1 MFRWYREAQVCY
13 AYLSDVNH
21 DDDHRAKESGFGL
34 SRWFTRGWT
43 LQEIIAPPVV
53 YFFASDW
60 QGIGSRHGLLE
71 LIVDITR
78 IHHMFFISGN
88 LSIFQRMAYCLLGIF
103 DINMPLL
110 YGEGHRAF
118 QRLQEEI
125 LKDIEDDSIFYHG
138 GIERSILAY
147 EPRNFQ
153 NSSNL
158 VAGSWPYSSQ
168 NLKGIVARNISVN
181 KKRIEMTVMAF
192 RDPSG
197 DSNILTVLL
206 NCAGASDVGRA
217 SSCLDFMETSPGIL
231 TSFYQEGLD
240 RWEQRVTATMQLMRE
255 ALPMAITLVPNGV
268 GFSSESNW
276 ETGLG
281 LTPNLSHMITIK
293 GLIQSSTIFIIADV
307 SVPRDFLGRWD
318 QNGDEARW

>member
-1 MFRWYREAQVCY
+1 MSWAAERI
-13 AYLSDVNH
+13 
-21 DDDHRAKESGFGL
+21 
-34 SRWFTRGWT
+34 T
-43 LQEIIAPPVV
+43 
-53 YFFASDW
+53 
-60 QGIGSRHGLLE
+60 
-71 LIVDITR
+71 TR
-78 IHHMFFISGN
+78 IEG
-88 LSIFQRMAYCLLGIF
+88 MAYCLLGIF